1 MDLGKEMVKEGVTL
15 TSNPRRNAKPGGIAT
30 MVRKPL
36 IRFDRQVLIQ
46 ELKEEKTLQNTHSVI
61 FIKILHVLY
70 FIKQTTIYRLDA
82 KYLNDP

>member
-46 ELKEEKTLQNTHSVI
+46 ELKEEKTLTQNTHSVI
-61 FIKILHVLY
+61 FIKILHIL
-70 FIKQTTIYRLDA
+70 FIIFA
-82 KYLNDP
+82 PFI